1 MVHRMNTML
10 PSDPETQSVKFIM
23 PPSSGANI
31 IGLAQTA
38 GLDPRL
44 LYEAVIDL
52 SADGLLTANCI
63 NLAAGILLKDLG
75 LPRYFFAHIRKTA
88 LAQLLQSIA
97 SNIRVVNGRVELY
110 GRVAHIDFNLS
121 SGNEAQRVRIATE
134 ETRDSMETLLENL
147 ISGHRR
153 EYYYSPESG
162 YYTYI
167 IRPETVGDF
176 PAEAYNG
183 SRFLFTLAGDFQ
195 VTPEPTRKR
204 YERFLRECETAV
216 TPPIEVFNLPETG
229 ETRLMFKSDFES
241 PQLPILRKILAD
253 RGYTLVR
260 AYWEPYLT
268 KTAVPSSICSIYIK
282 EELNR
287 RDEKIL
293 VADLR
298 AYLAFAVSPIKELY
312 TRGILTFREMLFAGN
327 AIDFTHLFIFKES
340 ENATDREIMDNLVS
354 KDHQDAFAKRI
365 QDSNKSTY
373 GAGLILQTVR
383 NHPDLVGILYRLFE
397 RRFDPQCR
405 EKIDEAELLAEWQ
418 NFERKI
424 SSRFIDFSLGYDI
437 FRFMFKIVACTL
449 KTNFFIDEKRSYSFR
464 FDNRILDPLVFSQFV
479 HGIFFINGHY
489 SCGTHLRAGDI
500 ARGGLRLIR
509 VTRSNHA
516 AELDNAVLLNYAL
529 GPKAQRI
536 KHKDICE
543 SGAKGVVVPHPAY
556 AQYHLD
562 ALYDY
567 TEGIM
572 DLILNE
578 DCAIVDYY
586 GRPEMI
592 FFGPDEGTA
601 QLMDAVALRAKERG
615 YRYWRTLTTGK
626 SFGIPHDTYGLLDSG
641 ETFALYSAGEKGVEL
656 QVDGVS
662 RQTTTDMEAIHAEIG
677 DRIAISGMTTTS
689 VMSAFRTLIDH
700 YGAKEEELSLMITGG
715 PDGDLGANQ
724 IQCYKGKI
732 CLIIDGGSVLFD
744 PQGLNKEE
752 LRKLAM
758 RRNSV
763 PRANSL
769 AYPTDKLGPQGFMVP
784 LKSIEGRTIALPD
797 GTLVEDGALFHRT
810 FLTDPAN
817 RKYLKEAD
825 IRAFIPCGGFK
836 DTVNQGNVRSFLDN
850 FKELQFIVEGANVF
864 FSDGAR
870 RHIATASSIKQIKD
884 TTANKGGVFSSSIA
898 EVLTAFLL
906 GDDYEARLLDDK
918 ATRWALIKDVM
929 LLVERYAAEETRMLI
944 RLHEAE
950 PTIPLFDLSQQSSEC
965 IFALQGELEK
975 RLDQV
980 LGDDSVVDTVLTHY
994 IPAVLIDRLGLAA
1007 IRDILGSPEL
1017 QPYRNTIVTKKLASM
1032 AFYRFGA
1039 DWQGFLQRFAEDLP
1053 ATLQAVVVQE

>member
-1 MVHRMNTML
+1 MDTVLESGFELHSVNYPL
-10 PSDPETQSVKFIM
+10 PPT
-23 PPSSGANI
+23 SGANI
-31 IGLAQTA
+31 IGKAQAA
-38 GLDPRL
+38 GLDPRV

-75 LPRYFFAHIRKTA
+75 LPRYFFAHIQKPA

-97 SNIRVVNGRVELY
+97 SNIRVVDGRVELF

-134 ETRDSMETLLENL
+134 ETRDSMEIVLESL

-167 IRPETVGDF
+167 IRPETVADF

-183 SRFLFTLAGDFQ
+183 SRFLFALAGDYD
-195 VTPEPTRKR
+195 VTPQPTRKR
-204 YERFLRECETAV
+204 YEKFLQQCEAAV

-241 PQLPILRKILAD
+241 PQLPALRKILAD

-260 AYWEPYLT
+260 AYWEPYLS
-268 KTAVPSSICSIYIK
+268 KTRVPSSICSIYIK

-293 VADLR
+293 VGDLR
-298 AYLAFAVSPIKELY
+298 AFLAFALSPAVKEMYVGGALS
-312 TRGILTFREMLFAGN
+312 LREMLFAGN

-340 ENATDREIMDNLVS
+340 ENATDREIMDNLVN

-373 GAGLILQTVR
+373 GATLIAQTVR
-383 NHPDLVGILYRLFE
+383 NHSDLVRLLYRLFE
-397 RRFDPQCR
+397 RRFDPQSR
-405 EKIDEAELLAEWQ
+405 QKLSLDELEGEWQ
-418 NFERKI
+418 EFEKKI

-437 FRFMFKIVACTL
+437 FRFMFKIVSCTL
-449 KTNFFIDEKRSYSFR
+449 KTNFFCDEKRSYSFR

-479 HGIFFINGHY
+479 HGIFFVNGHY

-509 VTRSNHA
+509 VSRANHD

-543 SGAKGVVVPHPAY
+543 SGSKGVVVPHPAY
-556 AQYHLD
+556 AEYGLD

-572 DLILNE
+572 DLILMQDE
-578 DCAIVDYY
+578 AIVDYY
-586 GRPEMI
+586 GKPEMV

-601 QLMDAVALRAKERG
+601 QMMDAVSLRARERG
-615 YRYWRTLTTGK
+615 YRFWRTLTTGK
-626 SFGIPHDTYGLLDSG
+626 SFGIPHDTYGLLESG
-641 ETFALYSAGEKGVEL
+641 ETFALYSRGEEGVEL
-656 QVDGVS
+656 QIDGSS
-662 RQTTTDMEAIHAEIG
+662 RLTTTNMAKVHNEIG
-677 DRIAISGMTTTS
+677 ERIAISGMTTTS
-689 VMSAFRTLIDH
+689 VMSAFRTLIGH
-700 YGAKEEELSLMITGG
+700 YGAAEEELNLMITGG
-715 PDGDLGANQ
+715 PDGDLGANE
-724 IQCYKGKI
+724 IQCYKGRI

-744 PQGLNKEE
+744 PQGLDKKE
-752 LRKLAM
+752 LRMLAM
-758 RRNSV
+758 QRHSV
-763 PRANSL
+763 PRVNSL
-769 AYPTDKLGPQGFMVP
+769 GYPREKLGPTGFMVP
-784 LKSIEGRTIALPD
+784 QRGRNIGLPD
-797 GTLVEDGALFHRT
+797 GTVVEDGALFHRT
-810 FLTDPAN
+810 FLVDPAN
-817 RKYLKEAD
+817 RRYIEQAK

-836 DTVNQGNVRSFLDN
+836 DTVNQGNVRCFLDN
-850 FKELQFIVEGANVF
+850 FQELQFIVEGANVF

-870 RHIATASSIKQIKD
+870 RHIATATEIKQIKD

-906 GDDYEARLLDDK
+906 GDDYEARLLHDQ
-918 ATRWALIKDVM
+918 ATRWALIKDIM
-929 LLVERYAAEETRMLI
+929 LLVDRYAKEETAMLI
-944 RLHEAE
+944 RLHEAQPE
-950 PTIPLFDLSQQSSEC
+950 IPLFDLSQQSSEY
-965 IFALQGELEK
+965 IFTLQAVLEK
-975 RLDQV
+975 NLD
-980 LGDDSVVDTVLTHY
+980 LVLTDESLIGKVLENY
-994 IPAVLIDRLGLAA
+994 IPAVLVDRLGLAA
-1007 IRDILGSPEL
+1007 IQATLDAPEL
-1017 QPYRNTIVTKKLASM
+1017 QSYRNTIIAKKLASM

-1039 DWQGFLQRFAEDLP
+1039 DWDGFLKRFSGDMAGALR
-1053 ATLQAVVVQE
+1053 AIVK